1 MNKLNLK
8 NKIPVE
14 LQINKNEVEA
24 EARQQKKEL
33 AAKQELEN
41 SLKKNSK
48 VVPTSYEIEKQRHKE
63 VSDETFDLIFELIST
78 VLRLIDVTS
87 KGRTG
92 MIHNMELLNLYT
104 KVVTYRRKFL
114 GKYAQVDNDDRLDL
128 MQLKKDLI
136 RTLNDEA
143 VKMRSPRT
151 KTKLKN
157 FKA

>member
-1 MNKLNLK
+1 MNKPNLK
-8 NKIPVE
+8 TSVPLE
-14 LQINKNEVEA
+14 LQINKSEVEA

-33 AAKQELEN
+33 VAKKELED

-48 VVPTSYEIEKQRHKE
+48 AVPTSYEIERQKHKA
-63 VSDETFDLIFELIST
+63 VADETFDLIFELIST
-78 VLRLIDVTS
+78 AIRLIDATS

-92 MIHNMELLNLYT
+92 LIHNMELLNLYT